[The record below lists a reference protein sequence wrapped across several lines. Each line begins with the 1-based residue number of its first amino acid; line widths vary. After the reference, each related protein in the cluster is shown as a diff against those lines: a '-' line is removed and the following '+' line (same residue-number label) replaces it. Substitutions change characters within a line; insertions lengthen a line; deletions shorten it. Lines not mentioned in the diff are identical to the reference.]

1 PNSYANAAV
10 SSPPCPT
17 PQWAWSQ
24 PCYIWLPRCG
34 RAQTGPGMAEGQGA
48 VAGGDPPDKVKRPMN
63 AFMVWSSGQRR
74 RLAQEHPKMHNSEIS
89 KRLGAA
95 WRRLPE
101 AEKRP
106 FVEEAKRLRAR
117 HMRDYPDYKYR
128 PRRKGRAPAKE
139 LPPGG
144 RPPPQLPAAQAW
156 EVAASQR
163 WARDPCITSHPAP
176 EVSTSQH
183 WARGNRP
190 PRPRGEHR
198 GGTYTRFRC
207 WLGPSGH
214 QPQNLHVNY

>member
-1 PNSYANAAV
+1 MGSLPSAGRGGEAGSQDSWV
-10 SSPPCPT
+10 LSP
-17 PQWAWSQ
+17 
-24 PCYIWLPRCG
+24 G
-34 RAQTGPGMAEGQGA
+34 REPGHGA
-48 VAGGDPPDKVKRPMN
+48 AGGDPPDKVKRPMN

-139 LPPGG
+139 PPAGGYPQPPAARAWGYSEPLGYQPARYPPCPAAAGYGNAAATAGYRWVLPAPPVPAPGG
-144 RPPPQLPAAQAW
+144 ASGERGTPQLW
-156 EVAASQR
+156 
-163 WARDPCITSHPAP
+163 PCT
-176 EVSTSQH
+176 
-183 WARGNRP
+183 
-190 PRPRGEHR
+190 GEM
-198 GGTYTRFRC
+198 GV
-207 WLGPSGH
+207 
-214 QPQNLHVNY
+214 Q

>member
-1 PNSYANAAV
+1 
-10 SSPPCPT
+10 
-17 PQWAWSQ
+17 
-24 PCYIWLPRCG
+24 
-34 RAQTGPGMAEGQGA
+34 MAEGQGA

-156 EVAASQR
+156 GYGEPLGYQPARYPPCPAAAGYGNAAGGYR
-163 WARDPCITSHPAP
+163 WVPPAP
-176 EVSTSQH
+176 PV
-183 WARGNRP
+183 
-190 PRPRGEHR
+190 
-198 GGTYTRFRC
+198 
-207 WLGPSGH
+207 PSGEWGTPNGAPLLGKWGGISKGGGLLH
-214 QPQNLHVNY
+214 SLFPQARHG

>member
-1 PNSYANAAV
+1 M
-10 SSPPCPT
+10 
-17 PQWAWSQ
+17 
-24 PCYIWLPRCG
+24 
-34 RAQTGPGMAEGQGA
+34 GPGMAEGQGA
-48 VAGGDPPDKVKRPMN
+48 AGGDPPDKVKRPMN

-139 LPPGG
+139 PPAGS
-144 RPPPQLPAAQAW
+144 PPQPPAARAWGYGEPLGYQPARYPPCPAAAGYGNAAATAGYRWVLPAPP
-156 EVAASQR
+156 V
-163 WARDPCITSHPAP
+163 PAP
-176 EVSTSQH
+176 GVPPVNGGPPTVALY
-183 WARGNRP
+183 WGNGGILARGGLHSLFP
-190 PRPRGEHR
+190 PARH
-198 GGTYTRFRC
+198 
-207 WLGPSGH
+207 S
-214 QPQNLHVNY
+214 

>member
-1 PNSYANAAV
+1 
-10 SSPPCPT
+10 
-17 PQWAWSQ
+17 
-24 PCYIWLPRCG
+24 
-34 RAQTGPGMAEGQGA
+34 MAEGQGA

-101 AEKRP
+101 AEKHP

-156 EVAASQR
+156 GYGEPLGYQPARYPPCPAAAGYGNAAGGYSSLSYG
-163 WARDPCITSHPAP
+163 PPAP
-176 EVSTSQH
+176 MPYKQDPAPH
-183 WARGNRP
+183 P
-190 PRPRGEHR
+190 PGVLPPDFRDMMAAYGLQACDVGE
-198 GGTYTRFRC
+198 GFPPLPYEPP
-207 WLGPSGH
+207 GPA
-214 QPQNLHVNY
+214 PLTPL